1 MKIVNTGSVRIRI
14 EGYGYAA
21 PGESI
26 TVPDDTGRSLCAE
39 GSDFQEIKKPLSGT
53 EISLSVAKKS
63 LPEVKKI
70 KPKRSRKIR
79 QKKIKVEGTEAQRHK
94 GTETEEAKADVKPAP
109 TKIQGG
115 KKK

>member
-1 MKIVNTGSVRIRI
+1 MKIINTGSVRIRI

-21 PGESI
+21 PGKSI
-26 TVPDDTGRSLCAE
+26 TVPDDTGRSLCSE

-63 LPEVKKI
+63 LPEVKKV
-70 KPKRSRKIR
+70 KPKRSRKII
-79 QKKIKVEGTEAQRHK
+79 QKKNKGTEAK

-115 KKK
+115 KRK